1 MIKMLAAALAALMAL
16 SLSACS
22 GDGENSGSTASDGS
36 AVEVAALA
44 KEMLDATSWNDEMIQ
59 ISEDVVP
66 NYYTIPDN
74 VEEYVVYLCPTGA
87 TVEEISVFKTSDG
100 KTADMESA
108 IDNHIQARITEY
120 ESYRPEEVKKLNSAT
135 VVASDGYVAVIIA
148 DDNGPATDKF
158 DETFG
163 K

>member
-1 MIKMLAAALAALMAL
+1 MKKMLA
-16 SLSACS
+16 
-22 GDGENSGSTASDGS
+22 
-36 AVEVAALA
+36 AALA